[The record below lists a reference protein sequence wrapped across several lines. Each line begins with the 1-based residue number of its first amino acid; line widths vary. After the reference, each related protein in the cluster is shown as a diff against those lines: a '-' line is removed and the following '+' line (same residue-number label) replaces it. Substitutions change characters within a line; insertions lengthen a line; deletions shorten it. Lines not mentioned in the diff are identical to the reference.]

1 MKLDKE
7 TVIVLAI
14 CIIVLF
20 GWEPFCRK
28 MGWLPERTEVK
39 TVQKTDSKKVEE
51 KKSDEKVAVE
61 TKKVEKIAE
70 KIEEIVKL
78 PLLKLENKFVEFVFS
93 ENYSAIDKIVF
104 KDFLNN
110 KKDGKITVDNNY
122 ELDKGMLSVSLPK
135 SDVVSNK
142 VIDFKKSADNKAV
155 ITNKIT
161 FKDKSSIILIRNYEL
176 NEDYTI
182 NFNVIF
188 KSDSDV
194 TLPLLE
200 IGGGD
205 LQSWSMLSGDKIR
218 SDKLEIT
225 TFDRNE
231 DDEVLD
237 CSVADSKFFISPAL
251 VCRWEALSN
260 KFFTLILKGNENFTP
275 VANRLK
281 LEGKKQYLAS
291 VSAQYSNIRI
301 DKNNDKNLTFQYYAG
316 PKEPGLLKKFDKNT
330 GVLVHLA
337 WGPLNPLAKGLL
349 WALVQLKNICGS
361 YGWSIIILTVIVRLI
376 FWPITK
382 KSNESMKKMS
392 QLQPQIKELREKYK
406 DNPQLL
412 NTKTMELYQKEKV
425 NPFGGCLPILLQ
437 IPVFFALYATLDNA
451 LELRQVPFWWSP
463 DLAMA
468 DTVWSHPLG
477 FTIFG
482 ISNLKLNPLVIVM
495 TALMVVQQRMTPSA
509 MDPAQQKMMA
519 LMPLFMLIFLYDLPS
534 GLTLYWTVSQIFS
547 LLQVYLQRR
556 FDKKKNAAA

>member
-1 MKLDKE
+1 
-7 TVIVLAI
+7 VVL
-14 CIIVLF
+14 
-20 GWEPFCRK
+20 
-28 MGWLPERTEVK
+28 
-39 TVQKTDSKKVEE
+39 
-51 KKSDEKVAVE
+51 
-61 TKKVEKIAE
+61 
-70 KIEEIVKL
+70 
-78 PLLKLENKFVEFVFS
+78 
-93 ENYSAIDKIVF
+93 
-104 KDFLNN
+104 
-110 KKDGKITVDNNY
+110 
-122 ELDKGMLSVSLPK
+122 
-135 SDVVSNK
+135 
-142 VIDFKKSADNKAV
+142 
-155 ITNKIT
+155 
-161 FKDKSSIILIRNYEL
+161 
-176 NEDYTI
+176 
-182 NFNVIF
+182 
-188 KSDSDV
+188 KSDSDI
-194 TLPLLE
+194 TLPLFE

-205 LQSWSMLSGDKIR
+205 LQSWGMLSGDKIR

-237 CSVADSKFFISPAL
+237 CSVADSKFFISPVL

-301 DKNNDKNLTFQYYAG
+301 NKNNDKNFTFQYYAG

-412 NTKTMELYQKEKV
+412 NTKTMELYQKEQV
-425 NPFGGCLPILLQ
+425 SPFGGCLPILLQ
-437 IPVFFALYATLDNA
+437 IPVFFELYATLDNA
-451 LELRQVPFWWSP
+451 LELRQVPFWWAS
-463 DLAMA
+463 DLATA
-468 DTVWSHPLG
+468 DTVWSYPLG
-477 FTIFG
+477 FSIFG

-519 LMPLFMLIFLYDLPS
+519 LMPVFMLIFLYDLPS

-547 LLQVYLQRR
+547 LLQVYLQRK
-556 FDKKKNAAA
+556 FDKKKSAAA

>member
-70 KIEEIVKL
+70 KTEEVVKL
-78 PLLKLENKFVEFVFS
+78 PLLKLENKFVEFVFA

-110 KKDGKITVDNNY
+110 KKDGKITIDNNY

-205 LQSWSMLSGDKIR
+205 LQSWGMLSGDKIR

>member
-14 CIIVLF
+14 CIIILF

-39 TVQKTDSKKVEE
+39 TVQKNDSKKAETE
-51 KKSDEKVAVE
+51 KNDVKSAES
-61 TKKVEKIAE
+61 VEKIAE
-70 KIEEIVKL
+70 KTEKVIKL
-78 PLLKLENKFVEFVFS
+78 PPLKLENKFTEFIFA
-93 ENYSAIDKIVF
+93 EDYSAIDKIVF

-110 KKDGKITVDNNY
+110 KKDGKITVSNDY
-122 ELDKGMLSVSLPK
+122 KLDKGMLSVSLPK
-135 SDVVSNK
+135 SDIVSNK
-142 VIDFKKSADNKAV
+142 VIDFRKSAENKAV

-161 FKDKSSIILIRNYEL
+161 FKDKTSVNLIRSYEL
-176 NEDYTI
+176 NEDYTV
-182 NFNVIF
+182 NFNVTL
-188 KSDSDV
+188 KSDSDAV
-194 TLPLLE
+194 LPLFE
-200 IGGGD
+200 VCGGD
-205 LQSWSMLSGDKIR
+205 LQSWSQLSGDKIR

-251 VCRWEALSN
+251 VCRWEALGN
-260 KFFTLILKGNENFTP
+260 KFFTLILKGSENFTP
-275 VANRLK
+275 VASRIK

-291 VSAQYSNIRI
+291 VSAQYSNIKL
-301 DKNNDKNLTFQYYAG
+301 DKNNDKSFAFQYYAG
-316 PKEPGLLKKFDKNT
+316 PKEPELLKKFDKNT
-330 GVLVHLA
+330 GVLIHLA

-376 FWPITK
+376 FWPVTK

-392 QLQPQIKELREKYK
+392 KLQPQIKELREKYK

-519 LMPLFMLIFLYDLPS
+519 LMPVFMLIFLYDLPS

-547 LLQVYLQRR
+547 LLQVYLQRK
-556 FDKKKNAAA
+556 FDKSKSAAA